1 MLLVNQVQENPELF
15 CYTDGASRGNPGA
28 SAYAYL
34 VCFQGSE
41 LAEMGKFLGKAT
53 NNEAE
58 YHAVIAA
65 LEACRRFSR
74 GPVSVCSDSELV
86 IRQLSGR
93 YRVRATH
100 LLPLYQRV
108 KSLEKSF
115 EKVTYRSV
123 SREDAMIR
131 RMDALCNRILD
142 DVTKK
147 DHPM

>member
-1 MLLVNQVQENPELF
+1 MNQVQENPELF
-15 CYTDGASRGNPGA
+15 CYTDGASRGNPGS

-34 VCFQGSE
+34 VCSHGSE

-65 LEACRRFSR
+65 LEACSRFSH
-74 GPVSVCSDSELV
+74 GQVSVYSDSELV

-93 YRVRATH
+93 YKVRATH
-100 LLPLYQRV
+100 LVPLYQRV
-108 KSLEKSF
+108 KFLEKSF

-123 SREDAMIR
+123 PREDAMIR

-142 DVTKK
+142 DAARNGR
-147 DHPM
+147 PM

>member
-1 MLLVNQVQENPELF
+1 MNQVQENPELF

-28 SAYAYL
+28 SAYAYI
-34 VCFQGSE
+34 VCSHGRE
-41 LAEMGKFLGKAT
+41 LDETGKFLGKAT

-58 YHAVIAA
+58 YHGVIAA
-65 LEACRRFSR
+65 LESCRKFSH
-74 GPVSVCSDSELV
+74 GPVSVYSDSELV

-100 LLPLYQRV
+100 LMPLFQKV

-115 EKVTYRSV
+115 EKVTYRSIP
-123 SREDAMIR
+123 REDAMIK

-142 DVTKK
+142 DAARKE
-147 DHPM
+147 DAM

>member
-1 MLLVNQVQENPELF
+1 MNQVRENPELF

-34 VCFQGSE
+34 VCSQGIE
-41 LAEMGKFLGKAT
+41 LAETGKFLGRAT

-65 LEACRRFSR
+65 LEACRGFSH
-74 GPVSVCSDSELV
+74 GQVSVYSDSELV

-93 YRVRATH
+93 YRVRAPH
-100 LLPLYQRV
+100 LMTLYQRV

-115 EKVTYRSV
+115 ENVTYRSIP
-123 SREDAMIR
+123 REDAMIR

-142 DVTKK
+142 DAAGNG
-147 DHPM
+147 HPV

>member
-1 MLLVNQVQENPELF
+1 MNQVQENPELI

-34 VCFQGSE
+34 VCSHGRKLE
-41 LAEMGKFLGKAT
+41 EKGKFLGKAT

-65 LEACRRFSR
+65 LEACRKFSI
-74 GPVSVCSDSELV
+74 GQVSVYSDSELV

-93 YRVRATH
+93 YRVRASH
-100 LLPLYQRV
+100 LMPLYQRV

-123 SREDAMIR
+123 PREDAMIK

-142 DVTKK
+142 DAAGKE
-147 DHPM
+147 HPM